1 MSERDIKIS
10 GSFQDDITPKLK
22 KLSDELTGFTR
33 RFQGIQRSLGVLA
46 KGMDTLTE
54 STDNLT
60 TLFRDQEEQIRQNT
74 NLLNDYARAA
84 RRVGNIRPT
93 ATTSPNQPSP
103 TDLDVSRGSSGI
115 RTMIAGAAIGGL
127 TLAVSNLVSSISGAI
142 VGTFT
147 RGFQLLTSHL
157 TAALDFFRAGLAER
171 IGDEMSD
178 VKAAGGAF
186 TASQRMENPIFKTLK
201 EAEEQSKETNR
212 YLAQLAGSLPGST
225 QEYVQVSKQIA
236 DGIYGLFP
244 QDKENVITLA
254 EKIAAENGELI
265 SKVNNEQTLKDVAKI
280 LIGELTKVTVLA
292 GLGGESGGAYGLPAL
307 TEKMLT
313 QQNVSLASLM
323 QYTSISG
330 DPLIKSALERNIDKI
345 TATQANT
352 AERYESLLNMF
363 QEIITPELIMR
374 YQRTVSGVVEAFRT
388 SIFDPDVGLL
398 GLGRPIEF
406 LSTVYDDFGNAVIE
420 SGSVVKENLAIF
432 DYFKDIFFNL
442 AWVFMP
448 IIEASSKLLDP
459 FLELGKRLSGIRE
472 VTMKFQSNFESYRQ
486 GLTEMAEGMEGET
499 QGKFLSTVGLR
510 ASLATINNTL
520 FNAGIIAK
528 EEAARVGRLLKA
540 TDTDYPDFLNI
551 LLSQV
556 GQILSSESVYR
567 GAGKALGSFFKML
580 ADIVTGF
587 LTPLKDS
594 AFVNGFIEEFRS
606 AGGSQAIKDFFN
618 GVFNLLVNAMWSLI
632 KNFPTQ
638 TALIGFF
645 VIFLPALVSA
655 LFTGIISI
663 IPQLFGALF
672 VGKSGAAFSFS
683 GLSKSFLGLSKFL
696 SKWGGPLILALFG
709 IIDVI
714 NRVMNG
720 QDIGQAI
727 GAALITVLGAAL
739 GTILGLAIAPFLGPL
754 AVLAPALGVAGG
766 ALGGMLGGQLANMIF
781 PQAATATP
789 TSATLELPENFYSLP
804 PEIQGQWYKEQ
815 EALTTR
821 PQYGPKLPTGPNL
834 EPVDSILG
842 EKAPLWQRIWTGFS
856 KGIARLL
863 GWIVGGITGGVIGA
877 IAGLNWLSGKIHNF
891 LWYVFITVPWKLLS
905 SSDFRVNVSGAISNW
920 LHSIRDEFLKGI
932 ANVVGEENIKRFF
945 PEYGLTLEERLQ
957 NRAADRELLDAARA
971 RWHEQ
976 FQKTGTEDDDR
987 QWRNPAGAAY
997 KGSGTDSFMSLPRA
1011 IATEIKNKPPG
1022 SNLVIANSSELIIP
1036 TKSAANGNGDVA
1048 AIVNPLHNISS
1059 HTLATR
1065 NNTGN
1070 AITYLNNLITKSN
1083 ENRGEIAS
1091 LSRLNTSGFN
1101 ILSSLMFRVGST
1113 LESGIRVE
1121 VTNTPTVKMSFEM
1134 GEMGPIGGGIGN
1146 FPKTSGFGQRNGS
1159 HHAGNDYAMPVGTRL
1174 AIGVPGRVV
1183 GAGWWG
1189 GYGLAMDILSPTGMV
1204 YRFAHLSRFL
1214 APVGAT
1220 LPPNTPFALSGN
1232 TGRSTGPHLH
1242 FEAKPGGGTPINPD
1256 PFASVIRANFA
1267 GMGISEVM
1275 GGPVG
1280 QELSRMPYGSD
1291 LVVGNSSEIMMK
1303 PGQTANLISSS
1314 VRAGVESSGS
1324 ITISG
1329 MTININGSEKSGKEL
1344 ADEIAAHILGAI
1356 ESANYSTVI

>member
-93 ATTSPNQPSP
+93 ATTTSPNQPSP

-459 FLELGKRLSGIRE
+459 FLELGKRLSSIRE

-540 TDTDYPDFLNI
+540 TDTDYPDFLDI

-683 GLSKSFLGLSKFL
+683 GLSKSFLGLSRFL

-766 ALGGMLGGQLANMIF
+766 ALGGMLGGQLADMIF
-781 PQAATATP
+781 PQAATATDM
-789 TSATLELPENFYSLP
+789 
-804 PEIQGQWYKEQ
+804 
-815 EALTTR
+815 
-821 PQYGPKLPTGPNL
+821 PQYGPELPESPM
-834 EPVDSILG
+834 G
-842 EKAPLWQRIWTGFS
+842 ETAPLWRRVLQDSYLALVKLFAGLTG
-856 KGIARLL
+856 L
-863 GWIVGGITGGVIGA
+863 IVGGIANFYIKVVPTVGQFILGLGPKITAFFWRMITNIISWFMNPETRSSLDWSIGDFLTNALESIKNAVGTLLNGAKDAFWEGVKRGWSPLGSNPNPETNNEQGGRRWWRPWGNQ
-877 IAGLNWLSGKIHNF
+877 AGN
-891 LWYVFITVPWKLLS
+891 
-905 SSDFRVNVSGAISNW
+905 
-920 LHSIRDEFLKGI
+920 
-932 ANVVGEENIKRFF
+932 
-945 PEYGLTLEERLQ
+945 
-957 NRAADRELLDAARA
+957 
-971 RWHEQ
+971 
-976 FQKTGTEDDDR
+976 
-987 QWRNPAGAAY
+987 AY
-997 KGSGTDSFMSLPRA
+997 KGSGTDSFMPLPRA

-1113 LESGIRVE
+1113 LESGVRVE

-1174 AIGVPGRVV
+1174 AIGVPGRVI

-1256 PFASVIRANFA
+1256 PFANVIRANFA

-1324 ITISG
+1324 VTISG

-1344 ADEIAAHILGAI
+1344 ADEIAAHILEAI